1 MVIEMRRID
10 VGVDEANELLN
21 QAGLASVNTMEILQ
35 GGWDNTNIL
44 LTLTDASKVVLK
56 VWNANTIEEVRRVLA
71 RHCHLDGHGIP
82 TALPIEFHDGELV
95 VEKEGMA
102 WTILPFVQGGMLG
115 TDEESLKSLGQT
127 LARLQQIPTAD
138 CFPDEYRMG
147 WALFDEMFEIADDT
161 NSWSDFLISLKK
173 ESESLRNQIPANLPQ
188 GILHGDLFPD
198 NVIGDG
204 SVAAILD
211 LEEAFIGPCAFDL
224 MMAFVGFGW
233 DDEEPMHERWNALLE
248 GYESVRPLSQ
258 EEKLALPALH
268 RYATLSIAAWRY
280 WKHVMTQ
287 PDDELRGRYL
297 EMVNRLEIEINF
309 SCIDH

>member
-1 MVIEMRRID
+1 
-10 VGVDEANELLN
+10 
-21 QAGLASVNTMEILQ
+21 
-35 GGWDNTNIL
+35 
-44 LTLTDASKVVLK
+44 
-56 VWNANTIEEVRRVLA
+56 
-71 RHCHLDGHGIP
+71 
-82 TALPIEFHDGELV
+82 
-95 VEKEGMA
+95 MA
-102 WTILPFVQGGMLG
+102 WTILPFVEGGMLG

-127 LARLQQIPTAD
+127 LAQLQQIPTTD
-138 CFPDEYRMG
+138 FFPDDYRMG
-147 WALFDEMFEIADDT
+147 WSLFEEMFEIADDT
-161 NSWSDFLISLKK
+161 NSWSDFLIFLKK
-173 ESESLRNQIPANLPQ
+173 ESGSLRNQIPGDLPQ

-233 DDEEPMHERWNALLE
+233 DDEEPVHERWNALLE
-248 GYESVRPLSQ
+248 GYELVRPLSQ

-287 PDDELRGRYL
+287 PDEGLKGRYL
-297 EMVNRLEIEINF
+297 EMVIRLENEFNF
-309 SCIDH
+309 

>member
-1 MVIEMRRID
+1 MVNEMRRVD
-10 VGVDEANELLN
+10 VGLDEANKLLN
-21 QAGLASVNTMEILQ
+21 RAGLPGVDSMEILQ

-56 VWNANTIEEVRRVLA
+56 VWNANTIEEVRRVVA
-71 RHCHLDGHGIP
+71 RHCHLDEHGIP
-82 TALPIEFHDGELV
+82 TAVPIEFLDGELV

-147 WALFDEMFEIADDT
+147 WALFDELFEIADDT

-173 ESESLRNQIPANLPQ
+173 ASASLRDQIPANLPQ

>member
-1 MVIEMRRID
+1 MVNEMRRVD
-10 VGVDEANELLN
+10 VGLDEANELLN
-21 QAGLASVNTMEILQ
+21 RAGLPSVDSMEILQ

-56 VWNANTIEEVRRVLA
+56 VWNANTIEEVRRVVA
-71 RHCHLDGHGIP
+71 RHYHLDGHGIP
-82 TALPIEFHDGELV
+82 TAVPIEFLDGELV

-147 WALFDEMFEIADDT
+147 WVLFEEMFEIADDT

-173 ESESLRNQIPANLPQ
+173 ESESLRNQIPADLPQ

-198 NVIGDG
+198 NVIGEG

-233 DDEEPMHERWNALLE
+233 NEDEPLIDRWGALLE
-248 GYESVRPLSQ
+248 GYESIRPLTQ
-258 EEKLALPALH
+258 DEKLALPALH

-287 PDDELRGRYL
+287 PDEELKERYL
-297 EMVNRLEIEINF
+297 EMAHRLDQQ
-309 SCIDH
+309 IDF

>member
-56 VWNANTIEEVRRVLA
+56 VWNANTIEEVRRVVA

-82 TALPIEFHDGELV
+82 TAVPIEFLDGELV

-102 WTILPFVQGGMLG
+102 WTILPFVEGGMLG

-138 CFPDEYRMG
+138 CFPNDYRMG
-147 WALFDEMFEIADDT
+147 WSLFEEMFEIADDT

-211 LEEAFIGPCAFDL
+211 LEEAFFGPCAFDL

-233 DDEEPMHERWNALLE
+233 NDEEPMHERWNALSE

-287 PDDELRGRYL
+287 PDDELKGRYL

-309 SCIDH
+309 